1 MKNKGNYCKMLNKI
15 VIAWM
20 SRGIAELSGRKPE
33 MQILKNIKFDV
44 IINTRKVGLSFII
57 NEFFTFE
64 R

>member
-1 MKNKGNYCKMLNKI
+1 
-15 VIAWM
+15 M

-44 IINTRKVGLSFII
+44 IINTRKVFII